1 MTTQIASGTRLGPY
15 EIVSP
20 IGAGGMGEVWRARDT
35 RLDRMVAIKVL
46 PRDFAQNAD
55 LKLRLE
61 REAKA
66 ISQLNDPHICTLH
79 DVGHDDG
86 IDFLVMELIDGE
98 TLADRLS
105 KGSLPIEQV
114 LRYGAEIAGALE
126 KAHKAGVVH
135 RDLKPGNIMIT
146 RSGTK
151 LLDFGLAKSGAIT
164 TTSDALTAVTPLT
177 AEGMIVGTFQ
187 YMAPEQIE
195 GRESDPRSDIFAF
208 GAVLYEMTTGKRAF
222 DGKSRTSVIAA
233 IVAGDPLPLS
243 QLQPLAPTSLEQVIV
258 KCLAKSPDDRW
269 QCAADLKWELQ
280 KIHGEAA
287 RPPSRST
294 HRRSSWLPWTIAA
307 VATLCGILFAMVS
320 VHRTGNA
327 RPVRFIVGPPAGWT
341 FAMNNHLGPVAV
353 SPDGQ
358 YIAFAARDDLSG
370 GVRVWVRD
378 LAATQASSLPG
389 TEGAGFVF
397 WSPDSRSIGFFAG
410 GYLKRV
416 ELSGGAPQTLCA
428 ATLGRGGTW
437 SQNNEIVFAPSP
449 NGCLYRVSASGGVA
463 RQLTHLN
470 AARGELTHRWP
481 YFLPDGNHFLFLVR
495 GRSSAERK
503 GDSICIASVDS
514 PEPRLLLND
523 SSNVAY
529 TEPGFLLYLRN
540 QTLLAQR
547 FNLRTLQLEGIPE
560 PVTREPMQYH
570 PAGFGL
576 FDCSRNGVL
585 AYASGTRLS
594 TLQWLDRNGH
604 LEGAISTDADYSTP
618 RLSHD
623 GQQILYG
630 LPDSTSGNQ
639 DQWLFEIQ
647 RRVAR
652 RVTFDPSDDFASAIT
667 PDGKRLI
674 FSSNRSG
681 APNIFIKP
689 LDSPDE
695 TLLLGGTTASVIQS
709 ISPDGST
716 ILFRAVG
723 LSTQS
728 DIYSMPVAGGK
739 PTPLVT
745 SPFNE
750 IESAFSPTG
759 HWVAYSSDES
769 GRYEVYA
776 TRYPGSGSHIQIST
790 AGGKQPTWRGDE
802 RELFYVAPGD
812 HLMAVPI
819 AEVAGVLNPGEATH
833 VADVPLRPARDEERE
848 YDVTSDGKRFVVNVL
863 PRERRSLPITVI
875 LNWQSELAPAAK

>member
-1 MTTQIASGTRLGPY
+1 MMDITTGSRLGPY
-15 EIVSP
+15 EIVSR
-20 IGAGGMGEVWRARDT
+20 IGAGGMGEVFRARDT

-46 PRDFAQNAD
+46 PRDFAQNAN

-79 DVGHDDG
+79 DVGHDNG

-151 LLDFGLAKSGAIT
+151 LLDFGLAKSGAIKT
-164 TTSDALTAVTPLT
+164 PADALTAVTPLT

-222 DGKSRTSVIAA
+222 DGETKTSVIAA
-233 IVAGDPLPLS
+233 IVASDPLPMS
-243 QLQPLAPTSLEQVIV
+243 QLQPLAPTSLEQVIA
-258 KCLAKSPDDRW
+258 KCLVKSPDDRW
-269 QCAADLKWELQ
+269 QCAADLKWELLRM
-280 KIHGEAA
+280 HGDAA
-287 RPPSRST
+287 RSQSQSRT
-294 HRRSSWLPWTIAA
+294 HGRHSWLRWTVAA
-307 VATLCGILFAMVS
+307 LAILCGILFAMVS

-327 RPVRFIVGPPAGWT
+327 RPVRFNVGPPAGWT
-341 FAMNNHLGPVAV
+341 FAMDNNLGPVAV

-358 YIAFAARDDLSG
+358 HIAFAARDDLSG
-370 GVRVWVRD
+370 SVRVWVRD
-378 LAATQASSLPG
+378 LAAMQASFLPG

-397 WSPDSRSIGFFAG
+397 WSHDSRSIGFFAG

-416 ELSGGAPQTLCA
+416 ELGGGAPQTLCA
-428 ATLGRGGTW
+428 ATFGRGATW

-449 NGCLYRVSASGGVA
+449 NAGLYRVSASGGVA

-481 YFLPDGNHFLFLVR
+481 YFLPDGKHFLFLVR
-495 GRSSAERK
+495 RPSSAEQK
-503 GDSICIASVDS
+503 GDSICVASVDS
-514 PEPRLLLND
+514 PEPRLLLNV

-547 FNLRTLQLEGIPE
+547 FDLRTLQLEGIPE
-560 PVTREPMQYH
+560 PITREPMQYH

-576 FDCSRNGVL
+576 FSCSRNGVL

-594 TLQWLDRNGH
+594 ALQWLDRNGH
-604 LEGAISTDADYSTP
+604 LEGAISPDADYRTP
-618 RLSHD
+618 RLSPD

-647 RRVAR
+647 RRVSR

-674 FSSNRSG
+674 FSSNRTG
-681 APNIFIKP
+681 APNIYIKP
-689 LDSPDE
+689 FDSLDE
-695 TLLLGGTTASVIQS
+695 MLLLGGANPSFVQS

-716 ILFRAVG
+716 LLFRILG
-723 LSTQS
+723 LSTQN
-728 DIYSMPVAGGK
+728 DIYAMPVAGGK

-750 IESAFSPTG
+750 IQSEFSPTG

-776 TRYPGSGSHIQIST
+776 TRYPGNGSHIQMST

-812 HLMAVPI
+812 RLMAVPI
-819 AEVAGVLNPGEATH
+819 AEVAGVLNPGEATR
-833 VADVPLRPARDEERE
+833 VADIPLRPARDEERE
-848 YDVTSDGKRFVVNVL
+848 YDVTRDGKRFVVNVL
-863 PRERRSLPITVI
+863 PRERRSLPITVV
-875 LNWQSELAPAAK
+875 LNWQGALAPAAK